1 MKDHHI
7 FRPPIAL
14 TDPLVKAN
22 PPIFAKVVE
31 ASVGYR
37 SDVDEHIFG
46 AVVGLDET
54 VALVVVEKLT
64 SNTCR
69 VMAKRHP
76 RRPSSVT
83 SRLIAAPPAKN

>member
-1 MKDHHI
+1 MPANDCQLQHHHI
-7 FRPPIAL
+7 KCFRPPIAL

-22 PPIFAKVVE
+22 PPIFAEVVE

-54 VALVVVEKLT
+54 VALVVVEKL
-64 SNTCR
+64 NT
-69 VMAKRHP
+69 
-76 RRPSSVT
+76 
-83 SRLIAAPPAKN
+83 L